1 MSQPS
6 DNLSQALSD
15 LAGLRSRAEAA
26 FAQVAEQ
33 HPGQVAC
40 RLGCDDCCHALFDL
54 APIEALALA
63 RAFMALPRPERREAA
78 RRGAKASR
86 AFDQAVAQA
95 LAQQGPERLRI
106 LSQARVACPLLK
118 DSRCLLYGERPI
130 TCRLYGVPTAI
141 EGQARICRLAGF
153 QPGQSY
159 PTVDLDRINAEL
171 ERLSSQALAALPELE
186 LGRLD
191 MGRVLELAES
201 QGGLLRR
208 LLPKG
213 A

>member
-1 MSQPS
+1 MSQSS
-6 DNLSQALSD
+6 DPLSQALRELD
-15 LAGLRSRAEAA
+15 QLRGRAEAA
-26 FAQVAEQ
+26 FSQVAEQ

-40 RLGCDDCCHALFDL
+40 RPGCDDCCHALFDL

-63 RAFMALPRPERREAA
+63 RSFLDLPRATRREAA
-78 RRGAKASR
+78 RRGAKASQ
-86 AFDQAVAQA
+86 AFDRAVAQA
-95 LAQQGPERLRI
+95 LGQQGRERLRI

-118 DSRCLLYGERPI
+118 DSRCLLYAQRPV

-159 PTVDLDRINAEL
+159 PTVDLGRINAEL
-171 ERLSSQALAALPELE
+171 ERQSTRALAALPELGR

-191 MGRVLELAES
+191 MGRALELAES
-201 QGGLLRR
+201 QGELLRR
-208 LLPKG
+208 LMP
-213 A
+213 